1 MVLDVGAK
9 VVKLVVADCVTADIA
24 YEEMQVHSLLARSD
38 SACRSNL
45 LQLSLSTEWAIAH
58 GTILSIFLML

>member
-38 SACRSNL
+38 SACCSNL
-45 LQLSLSTEWAIAH
+45 L
-58 GTILSIFLML
+58 